1 MNICKSVV
9 LAGIVAFASL
19 PAFAEEAPTLNGA
32 ALPGYEAPAT
42 GALAEIKARGK
53 LIGGV
58 EAAVPPMEFIDKGEI
73 VGFDIDL
80 SKMFAKSIGVE
91 FEPIDTQWSGVIPSL
106 YAQKFDMIWSAMPI
120 TDERLKAVTF
130 SKVYAVDQPVF
141 IVRGDDDKIKG
152 VDDFKDKVLGT
163 QLNSS
168 IEEQTTKLSKDKNL
182 NMDIKLYDHIDAA
195 YLDLSNKNLDLVTT
209 SKNAFAELDKKLPG
223 KYKIIYDLP
232 PNLMMAVATRKQD
245 KDLSAAIDAFIE
257 QIKASG
263 ELATLQE
270 KWIGYKMDLP
280 N

>member
-1 MNICKSVV
+1 MNIYKSVV
-9 LAGIVAFASL
+9 LAGIIAFASL
-19 PAFAEEAPTLNGA
+19 PAMAQEAPIGD
-32 ALPGYEAPAT
+32 LPKYEAPSD
-42 GALAEIKARGK
+42 GALAAIKARGK

-58 EAAVPPMEFIDKGEI
+58 EAAVPPMEYIDKGEI

-80 SKMFAKSIGVE
+80 SRMFAKSIGVE

-120 TDERLKAVTF
+120 TEERLKAVTF

-141 IVRGDDDKIKG
+141 IVRGDDTAIKG
-152 VDDFKDKVLGT
+152 VEDFKDKVLGT

-168 IEEQTTKLSKDKNL
+168 IEEQTTKLSKDKGL

-209 SKNAFAELDKKLPG
+209 SKNAFVELDKKLPG

-232 PNLMMAVATRKQD
+232 PNLLMAVATRKQD
-245 KDLSAAIDAFIE
+245 KDLSAAIDTFIE
-257 QIKASG
+257 KIKASG
-263 ELATLQE
+263 ELAALQE